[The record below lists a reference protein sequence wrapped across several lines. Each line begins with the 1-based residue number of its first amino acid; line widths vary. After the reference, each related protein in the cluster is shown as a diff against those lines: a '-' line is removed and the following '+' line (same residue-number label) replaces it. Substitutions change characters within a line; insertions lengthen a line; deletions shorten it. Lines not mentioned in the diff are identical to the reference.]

1 MSGLCEWQRRFLSVC
16 LICLLCFAVYACGQK
31 QDPMEKIKDL
41 EYTVIAE
48 DNIPEE
54 LLEKIEE
61 RKENAFKLTFEDQ
74 GFLYICVG
82 YGTQQTG
89 GYSIAVND
97 LYETANAVYIDTNLI
112 GPSPEE
118 KSKPVESYPYVV
130 VKTEFSQKPVVFE

>member
-1 MSGLCEWQRRFLSVC
+1 MGKQNEYHKRILSTC
-16 LICLLCFAVYACGQK
+16 LICLMCFLVYACGKK

-48 DNIPEE
+48 DNIPKE

-61 RKENAFKLTFEDQ
+61 RKENAFRLTFEDQ
-74 GFLYICVG
+74 GFLYICMG

-89 GYSIAVND
+89 GYSIAVNA

-118 KSKPVESYPYVV
+118 KKNQVKSYPFVV
-130 VKTEFSQKPVVFE
+130 VKTEFLEKPVVFE

>member
-1 MSGLCEWQRRFLSVC
+1 MGKRDEYQRRMISVC
-16 LICLLCFAVYACGQK
+16 LVCLLCFLVFACGKK

-48 DNIPEE
+48 DNIPKE
-54 LLEKIEE
+54 LLAKIEE
-61 RKENAFKLTFEDQ
+61 KKENAFRLTFEDQ
-74 GFLYICVG
+74 GFLYICMG

-89 GYSIAVND
+89 GYSIAVNA

-118 KSKPVESYPYVV
+118 KKNQVKSYPYVV
-130 VKTEFSQKPVVFE
+130 VKMEFLDKPVVFE

>member
-61 RKENAFKLTFEDQ
+61 RNNEIRYGKQKGAGDITLEDAVKDKMKERREAMTIMAPSFFRLLRTIFK
-74 GFLYICVG
+74 
-82 YGTQQTG
+82 
-89 GYSIAVND
+89 
-97 LYETANAVYIDTNLI
+97 
-112 GPSPEE
+112 
-118 KSKPVESYPYVV
+118 
-130 VKTEFSQKPVVFE
+130 

>member
-1 MSGLCEWQRRFLSVC
+1 MGKEDEFLRRILSVC
-16 LICLLCFAVYACGQK
+16 LVCLLCFLVYACGKK

-48 DNIPEE
+48 DNIPKE
-54 LLEKIEE
+54 LLAKIEE
-61 RKENAFKLTFEDQ
+61 KKENAFRLTFEDQ
-74 GFLYICVG
+74 GFLYICTG

-89 GYSIAVND
+89 GYSIAVNA

-118 KSKPVESYPYVV
+118 KKNQVKSYPYVV
-130 VKTEFSQKPVVFE
+130 VKTEFLDKPVVFE

>member
-1 MSGLCEWQRRFLSVC
+1 MGKRYEYQKRILSAC
-16 LICLLCFAVYACGQK
+16 LICLSCFLVYACGKK

-48 DNIPEE
+48 DNIPKE

-61 RKENAFKLTFEDQ
+61 RKENAFRLTFEDQ
-74 GFLYICVG
+74 GFLYICMG

-89 GYSIAVND
+89 GYSIAVNA

-112 GPSPEE
+112 GPAPEE
-118 KSKPVESYPYVV
+118 KKNQVKSYPFVV
-130 VKTEFSQKPVVFE
+130 VKTEFLEKPVVFE

>member
-61 RKENAFKLTFEDQ
+61 RKENAFKLTFEDILNLSL
-74 GFLYICVG
+74 FLHFFLLHTENSSKSSEAEWNVL
-82 YGTQQTG
+82 Q
-89 GYSIAVND
+89 
-97 LYETANAVYIDTNLI
+97 ENLLQI
-112 GPSPEE
+112 RLCQLLHNM
-118 KSKPVESYPYVV
+118 KFYQN
-130 VKTEFSQKPVVFE
+130 FA

>member
-1 MSGLCEWQRRFLSVC
+1 MGKQYEYQKRILSAC
-16 LICLLCFAVYACGQK
+16 LICLLCFLVYACGKK

-48 DNIPEE
+48 DNIPKE

-61 RKENAFKLTFEDQ
+61 RKENAFRLTFEDQ
-74 GFLYICVG
+74 GFLYICMG
-82 YGTQQTG
+82 YGVQQTG
-89 GYSIAVND
+89 GYSISVNA

-118 KSKPVESYPYVV
+118 KKNQVKSYPYVV
-130 VKTEFSQKPVVFE
+130 VKTEFLEKPVVFE

>member
-1 MSGLCEWQRRFLSVC
+1 MGKGYEYQRRMASVC
-16 LICLLCFAVYACGQK
+16 LVCLLCFLVYACGKK
-31 QDPMEKIKDL
+31 QDSMEKIKDL

-54 LLEKIEE
+54 LFDKIEE
-61 RKENAFKLTFEDQ
+61 KKENAFRLTFEDQ
-74 GFLYICVG
+74 GFLYICMG

-89 GYSIAVND
+89 GYSIAVNA

-118 KSKPVESYPYVV
+118 KKNQVKSYPFVV
-130 VKTEFSQKPVVFE
+130 VKTEFLDKPVVFE